1 MQSCSSEIPVL
12 KMRTL
17 GFRMRKQ
24 NPSTLRNTQ
33 VLQLGA
39 SQFTVATSTAKGDS
53 APNNIGHAEHCVGS
67 EVWA

>member
-1 MQSCSSEIPVL
+1 MQSCSSAIPVL

-24 NPSTLRNTQ
+24 NPPTLRNTQ

-39 SQFTVATSTAKGDS
+39 SQFTVETSTAKADS
-53 APNNIGHAEHCVGS
+53 ALNIGHAEHCVGS
-67 EVWA
+67 EV